1 MMSSAASLNKI
12 SNCRIPLTMKT
23 IQQVISSCANIKE
36 MRISDWSV
44 TTEEFSQLATNI
56 RDNNWDLK
64 VSRKS
69 RV

>member
-1 MMSSAASLNKI
+1 
-12 SNCRIPLTMKT
+12 MKT

>member
-1 MMSSAASLNKI
+1 
-12 SNCRIPLTMKT
+12 MKT
-23 IQQVISSCANIKE
+23 IQLVISRCVNIKE

-44 TTEEFSQLATNI
+44 TTEEFNQLATNI
-56 RDNNWDLK
+56 RENNWDLK